1 MAEAEKGKDFSDKKG
16 FYILERS
23 SHNKSECC

>member
-1 MAEAEKGKDFSDKKG
+1 MAEAEKGKALSDKKG
-16 FYILERS
+16 FYILGRN

>member
-1 MAEAEKGKDFSDKKG
+1 MAEAGKGKALSDKKG
-16 FYILERS
+16 FYILGS